1 MAALADDKKAQLREW
16 FASARRRSLPVV
28 PVTFDLTAADLFA
41 RPASKSG
48 GAFDPAW
55 KSTSASGYP
64 KNYCG
69 VRYPKNYQYRL
80 GVDFTAAREPFVLAD
95 VGVLPEIHG
104 RPRKQTLRLAQQMTE
119 GGIAGVLW
127 NAGRA
132 LTFML
137 PRPVHKS
144 NFRSASPPLLNHDL
158 TPSTRRHLDGVA
170 VWVLH
175 DSIQSS
181 GPRRRREMTHW
192 LISTQTRTDR
202 GAWTSRSSRPSAAR
216 TPSS

>member
-28 PVTFDLTAADLFA
+28 PVPFGLTAADLFA

-158 TPSTRRHLDGVA
+158 TPSTRRHLNGVA

-181 GPRRRREMTHW
+181 GPRRRREMT
-192 LISTQTRTDR
+192 
-202 GAWTSRSSRPSAAR
+202 
-216 TPSS
+216 